1 MRRALFV
8 SGLILGVLL
17 CTAGPALAEHVPW
30 LSVSPPFARP
40 GDTVVFTI
48 TGPPGYDAALAYSFS
63 SLGFGQLNGQ
73 HVLLGPD
80 LTVLASGT
88 IGPDGAW
95 TSSVTIPPGVPG
107 EVFLQGAVWPSGTS
121 AMTLTNGSQ
130 LFIVPAGGNGIGIAH
145 FTLRQAWDPCRTGFN
160 NEEFRAVI
168 AAFQPVREVT
178 MQTPGGATYQM
189 EPYLARVFGPTLSG
203 YPYAFWYFRQ
213 GAGTLA
219 LFGDGTYTFTATF
232 PDGTTATTSTV
243 LGGSFPSEPIISLAC
258 GETISRGPTIS
269 FTRGGASDAT
279 IGVWPSG
286 TGVGDIWEYAG
297 TATSVTMPSNFL
309 RPSTTYGIGV
319 EAHAPSATAARKAA
333 HSWVD
338 VRTAP

>member
-121 AMTLTNGSQ
+121 AMTLTNGIPLS
-130 LFIVPAGGNGIGIAH
+130 IVPDGGNGIGIAE
-145 FTLRQAWDPCRTGFN
+145 FTLRQTGILCGLPY
-160 NEEFRAVI
+160 EIPQFRAFIV
-168 AAFQPVREVT
+168 AFQPVSEAT
-178 MQTPGGATYQM
+178 MRTPGGETYQL
-189 EPYLARVFGPTLSG
+189 EPFVSHIFGLTMSG
-203 YPYAFWYFRQ
+203 YPYVLGHYHR
-213 GAGTLA
+213 GTDALS
-219 LFGDGTYTFTATF
+219 LFGNGTYTFTATF
-232 PDGTTATTSTV
+232 PDGSTATTSTV
-243 LGGSFPSEPIISLAC
+243 LGGDFPSPPTITSPGC
-258 GETISRGPTIS
+258 GETISRGPTIE
-269 FTRGGASDAT
+269 FTRSVAT
-279 IGVWPSG
+279 HVRIYAMTDPIGDVWMY
-286 TGVGDIWEYAG
+286 TG
-297 TATSVTMPSNFL
+297 TAMTVTMPNNFL
-309 RPSTTYGIGV
+309 WRDTSYTIGV
-319 EAHAPSATAARKAA
+319 EAYATTTTAAKKAA
-333 HSWVD
+333 YSLIS